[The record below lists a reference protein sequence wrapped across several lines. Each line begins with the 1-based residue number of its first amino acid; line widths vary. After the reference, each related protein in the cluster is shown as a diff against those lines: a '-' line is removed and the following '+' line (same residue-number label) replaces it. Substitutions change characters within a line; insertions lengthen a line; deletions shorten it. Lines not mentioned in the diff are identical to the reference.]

1 MTFWFYFLWVKQENI
16 LNKKHQQSATKYI
29 GNIQQMPK
37 NSSTR
42 KEGEQNILEKGDQ
55 KLYTT

>member
-29 GNIQQMPK
+29 GNIQHMPK

-42 KEGEQNILEKGDQ
+42 KEGQQNLLEKGDQ
-55 KLYTT
+55 KL